1 MNATL
6 QKEAVNTIA
15 LTPLKVLTAAVTL
28 GITLMEMDLTAVVR
42 IYSLS
47 WIYTVAT
54 IALIIHVL
62 SVHIISISIFIQTLM
77 SVRVMT

>member
-6 QKEAVNTIA
+6 QMEAVNTIV
-15 LTPLKVLTAAVTL
+15 LTPLEALTAAVTL
-28 GITLMEMDLTAVVR
+28 GITLMEMDLTAMVR
-42 IYSLS
+42 IS

-54 IALIIHVL
+54 IVLIIHVF